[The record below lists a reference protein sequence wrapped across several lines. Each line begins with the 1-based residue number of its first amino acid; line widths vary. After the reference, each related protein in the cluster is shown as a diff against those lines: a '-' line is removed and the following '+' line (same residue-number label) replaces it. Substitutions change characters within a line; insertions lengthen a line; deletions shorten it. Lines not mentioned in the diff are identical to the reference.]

1 MQRALVDAG
10 WDVTEA
16 ENGRVAL
23 EALEE
28 GPPDLVVLDLIM
40 PEMDGFEFLDE
51 LRSREGGYGIPV
63 LVVTAKDLTAE
74 DRARL
79 GGYITTVF
87 KKDEVGEEDFLAELT
102 RQVREV
108 SDHGCPRAPASRDRR
123 GGPYSRCGSRRRENG
138 RHEQDTAGGGQRD
151 EPGHALPAAVPEGL

>member
-1 MQRALVDAG
+1 MDSTRLVGLIHELQDGVPGSVLLVEDDDATRRLMQRALVDAG
-10 WDVTEA
+10 WEVREA
-16 ENGRVAL
+16 ENGRTAL
-23 EALEE
+23 EALEAFEE
-28 GPPDLVVLDLIM
+28 GAPDLVVLDLIM

-51 LRSREGGYGIPV
+51 LRARDGGYGIPV

-108 SDHGCPRAPASRDRR
+108 SDDG
-123 GGPYSRCGSRRRENG
+123 
-138 RHEQDTAGGGQRD
+138 
-151 EPGHALPAAVPEGL
+151 